1 MKRPYKNLNE
11 EIDEIHSN
19 TSAESSSIVIEMDD
33 CTYGTTIAEAS
44 FSKDSRPQRKRYR
57 MVSAPNSR
65 YGSPLSILAKTTGPI
80 LGPISSAIQI
90 ADRIPTLCHEIPPD
104 VVSRS
109 ASDESSLPANGP
121 SPMPIK
127 LIVFSKLPQKSCME
141 CFLPPVLPK
150 GQPLMRPP
158 RLPTNLQPRQILLPN
173 KDHLQSQNHK

>member
-1 MKRPYKNLNE
+1 MKRPYKYLNE

-19 TSAESSSIVIEMDD
+19 TSTESSIVIEMDD
-33 CTYGTTIAEAS
+33 CTCGTTIAEAS
-44 FSKDSRPQRKRYR
+44 FSNSRPQRKRVR

-65 YGSPLSILAKTTGPI
+65 YSSPLNILAKTTGPS
-80 LGPISSAIQI
+80 LGPTSSAIQI

-127 LIVFSKLPQKSCME
+127 LIVSSKLPQTSCME
-141 CFLPPVLPK
+141 FFLPPVLPN
-150 GQPLMRPP
+150 GQPLTRPP
-158 RLPTNLQPRQILLPN
+158 RLPTNLKPGQILLPN
-173 KDHLQSQNHK
+173 KDHLQSQIKTND